1 MIEYGNL
8 FLNNIL
14 PIFLA
19 AGTGYL
25 LAKWL
30 PIDPK
35 TLSTITF
42 FIFTPC
48 LVFSVLTNSNLTN
61 SDLLQIIAFAAACIT
76 GVGFLTWLVG
86 RSLKLERSML
96 AAVMITSMFMNAGN
110 FGLPVTTF
118 AFGEAALAYASLF
131 FVTNSVMTNTAG
143 VVIASM
149 GKESFRKALINL
161 IKLPTLYALFL
172 ALVFLKTG
180 WEIPLPL
187 ARTTK
192 ILGDASIP
200 TLMILMGVQFHS
212 IQLKGKIKPL
222 ALASGMRL
230 ILSPALAIGLT
241 AVFGLQGPAR
251 QAVVLEAAMPAAV
264 LNTVLATQYDV
275 EPPFVTAVVAVT
287 TVLSIFTLTPL
298 LAYLGA

>member
-25 LAKWL
+25 LARWL

-61 SDLLQIIAFAAACIT
+61 SDLLQIIAFAAACII

-187 ARTTK
+187 ARTTE

-251 QAVVLEAAMPAAV
+251 QAAVLEAAMPAAV